1 MQHVNK
7 IRSIPMLRQTQLV
20 MVLESNLAF
29 ESQHLLH
36 ALGEAG
42 VKRWLALSEGA
53 GGSIGLLTTNDRK
66 EQYTL
71 LVREALRMG
80 TISCHD
86 HFFSVTM
93 TTREAKARLKDELQ
107 AFSVII
113 EPSKTLFGKTRKTY
127 SGKIGGKNDDV
138 VLAMQM
144 AIYGARVFYTDDRYA
159 PHRVLN
165 WQNTSPWGLSS
176 VS

>member
-1 MQHVNK
+1 
-7 IRSIPMLRQTQLV
+7 MLGDTQLV

-86 HFFSVTM
+86 HFFSCTM

-144 AIYGARVFYTDDRYA
+144 AVYGARVFYTVIAVFQRCGYSPPKLHIVPPA
-159 PHRVLN
+159 AGRPVR
-165 WQNTSPWGLSS
+165 TS
-176 VS
+176 